1 MADAARAPD
10 MPATRTLDMP
20 ATQRFD
26 FWKSVL
32 AETFVPLEV
41 TRPGGSPDFRGQ
53 LYGRDLGT
61 LRICQVQAEP
71 HTALR
76 TPRLVKAAPSGCYKL
91 GLLRRGSAVLAQNGR
106 EAALRPGDFVLYDTD
121 RPYTLGFAHEHRML
135 ILLFPRDLLGL
146 PSQHVARLTATTM
159 PGQRGGLGGLIGPFL
174 TQVADVASQVDGRVA
189 LRLSGNVLDLLTTV
203 LAERL
208 DCPANDADSAHRAL
222 MLRITAFIEE
232 NLASPDLSP
241 QLIAAANH
249 ISLRQL
255 HKLFHATGTTVGGW
269 IRQRRLE
276 RCGRDLR
283 DPALVDRPVAAIG
296 ARWGYPDP
304 AHFSRLFKSAY
315 GMGPR
320 DYRYH
325 TDAGHV
331 IG

>member
-1 MADAARAPD
+1 MADAV
-10 MPATRTLDMP
+10 RTLDMP
-20 ATQRFD
+20 APERFD

-32 AETFVPLEV
+32 VETFVPLEV
-41 TRPGGSPDFRGQ
+41 TRPGSSPDFRGQ

-61 LRICQVQAEP
+61 LRICQVLAEP

-76 TPRLVKAAPSGCYKL
+76 TPRLVAAAPSGCYKL
-91 GLLRRGSAVLAQNGR
+91 GLLLRGSAVLVQDGR
-106 EAALRPGDFVLYDTD
+106 EATLRPGDFAVYDTD
-121 RPYTLGFAHEHRML
+121 RPYTLGFAREHSML
-135 ILLFPRDLLGL
+135 ILVFPRGLLGL

-159 PGQRGGLGGLIGPFL
+159 PGQQGGVGGLIGPFL
-174 TQVADVASQVDGRVA
+174 TQVADVAGQVGGQA
-189 LRLSGNVLDLLTTV
+189 AMRLSGNVLDLLTTV

-208 DCPANDADSAHRAL
+208 DYPVTDSGSVHRAL
-222 MLRITAFIEE
+222 MTQITAFIEKH
-232 NLASPDLSP
+232 LASPDLSP

-255 HKLFHATGTTVGGW
+255 HKLFHATGTTVGEW

-276 RCGRDLR
+276 HCGRDLR
-283 DPALVDRPVAAIG
+283 EPVLADRPVAAIG

-331 IG
+331 NG